1 MRPISDLQRKVE
13 PFQVISDYV
22 PAGDQPQAIEEIVK
36 RINAGEQDIDQHQ
49 SIDNSEE
56 SIALISE
63 AQLPTEFGL
72 FKSMVFQNSNTNE
85 SHVVLSMDSE
95 KSNKPIVRFH
105 SECLTG
111 DVFGS
116 VRCDCK
122 AQLTNALE
130 QIAINKHG
138 YLIYLKGHEGRGI
151 GIGKKK

>member
-1 MRPISDLQRKVE
+1 MEPGKRERHSINNFLYLMFYFIGQACIHDARKTFAKDL
-13 PFQVISDYV
+13 I
-22 PAGDQPQAIEEIVK
+22 
-36 RINAGEQDIDQHQ
+36 INAVKQDIDQHQ
-49 SIDNSEE
+49 STDNSEE

-72 FKSMVFQNSNTNE
+72 FKSLVFQNSSTNE
-85 SHVVLSMDSE
+85 SHVVLLMDSE

-122 AQLTNALE
+122 AQLNNALATPLPCTS
-130 QIAINKHG
+130 IPK
-138 YLIYLKGHEGRGI
+138 
-151 GIGKKK
+151 